1 MACLE
6 SSRKCRFNAAPPRSM
21 NSNERSLFTFR
32 SMNSCRNA
40 KNPKNCGQLPT
51 VQSVHICVHIC
62 VHIQMCTNQKLY
74 TSGCVHIMILY
85 TSRCVQIVVHICVHI
100 QMCTNQNLYTSGCV
114 HIMILYTSRCVQFHE
129 LPILYTSVYTFKCVH
144 CLQIVFTFKCV
155 HCHKVHQN
163 PTQCEFHQNRIEQCF
178 QKPITTIKVCENQ
191 EEQRSLTQRRGRQNK
206 TYCSR

>member
-51 VQSVHICVHIC
+51 VQIVHICVHIC
-62 VHIQMCTNQKLY
+62 VHIQMCTNQK
-74 TSGCVHIMILY
+74 
-85 TSRCVQIVVHICVHI
+85 
-100 QMCTNQNLYTSGCV
+100 LYTSGCV